1 MPDFRPDSEDTRR
14 LLDQIAAGEPG
25 AVDRLLAHHRE
36 DLRRFVELRLD
47 RGVRAR
53 VDPSDVV
60 QQAQLDVAR
69 RLPEYLAGRPV
80 PFHLWAR
87 QFAYQR
93 VLNARR
99 DHRADR
105 RDVRRETAEPDQSSV
120 ALARSILCPGPSPSE
135 VAVARELADR
145 AAAAIEILPEAD
157 REILLLR
164 HTEGLPFDEV
174 AVLLGIDPATA
185 RKRFGR
191 ALCKLGDALAAAGIN
206 GDLS

>member
-1 MPDFRPDSEDTRR
+1 MPDFRPDSEDTRC
-14 LLDQIAAGEPG
+14 LLDQVAAGDPG
-25 AVDRLLAHHRE
+25 AVDRLLTRHRD
-36 DLRRFVELRLD
+36 DLRRFVDLRLD
-47 RGVRAR
+47 RAVRAR

-60 QQAQLDVAR
+60 QEAQLDIAR
-69 RLPEYLAGRPV
+69 RLPEYVAGRPV

-99 DHRADR
+99 DQRAAR
-105 RDVRRETAEPDQSSV
+105 RDVGREAAGPDQSSV
-120 ALARSILCPGPSPSE
+120 ALVRSILCPGPSPSE
-135 VAVARELADR
+135 AAAARELADR
-145 AAAAIEILPEAD
+145 AAAVVETLPEGD

-174 AVLLGIDPATA
+174 AVLLGIDPAAA

-191 ALCKLGDALAAAGIN
+191 ALRRLGDALATHGIE
-206 GDLS
+206 GEIA